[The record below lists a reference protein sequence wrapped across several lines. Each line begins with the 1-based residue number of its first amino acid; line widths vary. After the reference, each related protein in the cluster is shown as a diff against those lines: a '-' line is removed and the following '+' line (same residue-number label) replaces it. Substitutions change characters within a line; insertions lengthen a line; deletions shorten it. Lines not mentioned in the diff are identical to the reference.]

1 MITLL
6 SVLFLGFFLGMR
18 HATDADHVVAVTNFI
33 TRQRSMR
40 GAVAIGSLWGIGH
53 SLAIVIVGG
62 AIVVFGLVIP
72 PRVGLSFEFGV
83 AVMLIVIGLM
93 NLESF
98 ARWVQVHVSG
108 QAVELPGVHEW
119 LEDRAGRGPGII
131 RPLAVGMIHG
141 LAGSAALAIL
151 VVPMIHDA
159 KWAMGYLLMFGI
171 GSIAGMA
178 AITAAIAWP
187 CATLAWRSTVF
198 SRRLC
203 AVAGSFSIAFGLFL
217 AYQIGFVEG
226 LFF

>member
-40 GAVAIGSLWGIGH
+40 GAVAIGSLWGFGH
-53 SLAIVIVGG
+53 SLAIMIVGG
-62 AIVVFGLVIP
+62 AIVTCGLVIP
-72 PRVGLSFEFGV
+72 PRVGLSFEFCV

-98 ARWVQVHVSG
+98 MRWMRDHVG
-108 QAVELPGVHEW
+108 REAAANPGVHEW
-119 LEDRAGRGPGII
+119 LEQRAERWPGIL

-151 VVPMIHDA
+151 VVPMIQDA
-159 KWAMGYLLMFGI
+159 RWAMGYLLMFGI

-187 CATLAWRSTVF
+187 CATLAWKSSVF

-217 AYQIGFVEG
+217 AYQIGFVKG